1 MAAPTGTYDAPFG
14 RMLTAMVTPFT
25 SDGAVDYETARRLAT
40 YLVDEQRND
49 GLVVSGTT
57 GESPTTTDE
66 EKERLLRAV
75 VEAVGDR
82 ATVVAGAGTND
93 THHSVEVARAAER
106 AGAHGLLLVTPYYS
120 KPPQEGIYRHFCTVA
135 DATAL
140 PAMLYDIPGR
150 SGVPIQRETLTRLAG
165 HERIVA
171 VKDAKADLFE
181 GSQVIASTGLAYYS
195 GDDTLNLPW
204 LSVGAVG
211 CVSVI
216 GHVAGAEIAAM
227 IEAYRSGD
235 AAGALAIHRRLLPV
249 VSGIMMQAGGAIM
262 AKAALNLVGQPAGP
276 MRSPLVEATGEQ
288 LARLRED
295 LITGGVKLPD
305 EVVT

>member
-1 MAAPTGTYDAPFG
+1 MAAPTGTSDAPFG

-25 SDGAVDYETARRLAT
+25 SDGAVDYETAGRLAT

-49 GLVVSGTT
+49 GIVVSGTT
-57 GESPTTTDE
+57 GESPTTTDD

-93 THHSVEVARAAER
+93 THHSVALARTAER
-106 AGAHGLLLVTPYYS
+106 AGADGLLLVTPYYS
-120 KPPQEGIYRHFCTVA
+120 KPPQEGIYRHFVTVA

-140 PAMLYDIPGR
+140 PVMLYDIPGR
-150 SGVPIQRETLTRLAG
+150 SGVPIRSETLARLAG

-216 GHVAGAEIAAM
+216 GHVAGAEIARM

-235 AAGALAIHRRLLPV
+235 VAGALAVHRRLLPV
-249 VSGIMMQAGGAIM
+249 VSAIMMQAGGAIM
-262 AKAALNLVGQPAGP
+262 AKAALSLVGQSAGP
-276 MRSPLVEATGEQ
+276 MRPPLVEATPEQ

-295 LITGGVKLPD
+295 LIAGGVKLSD

>member
-93 THHSVEVARAAER
+93 THHSVELARAAER

-120 KPPQEGIYRHFCTVA
+120 KPPQEGIYHHFCTVA

-227 IEAYRSGD
+227 IETYRSGD
-235 AAGALAIHRRLLPV
+235 VAGALAVHRRLLPV

-262 AKAALNLVGQPAGP
+262 AKAALSLVGQPAGP
-276 MRSPLVEATGEQ
+276 MRPPLVEATDEQ

-295 LITGGVKLPD
+295 LITGGVKLSD

>member
-1 MAAPTGTYDAPFG
+1 MAAPTGTSDAPFG

-25 SDGAVDYETARRLAT
+25 SDGAVDYETAGRLAT

-49 GLVVSGTT
+49 GIVVSGTT
-57 GESPTTTDE
+57 GESPTTTDD

-82 ATVVAGAGTND
+82 AMVVAGAGTND
-93 THHSVEVARAAER
+93 THHSVELARSAER

-120 KPPQEGIYRHFCTVA
+120 KPPQEGIYRHFATVA

-150 SGVPIQRETLTRLAG
+150 SGVPILSETLARLAR

-181 GSQVIASTGLAYYS
+181 GTQVIASTGLAYYS

-235 AAGALAIHRRLLPV
+235 VAGALAVHRRLLPV

-262 AKAALNLVGQPAGP
+262 AKAALSLVGRPAGP
-276 MRSPLVEATGEQ
+276 MRPPLVEATGEQ

-295 LITGGVKLPD
+295 LIAGGVKLPD

>member
-1 MAAPTGTYDAPFG
+1 
-14 RMLTAMVTPFT
+14 MLTAMVTPFT
-25 SDGAVDYETARRLAT
+25 SDGAVDYETAGRLAT

-49 GLVVSGTT
+49 GIVVSGTT
-57 GESPTTTDE
+57 GESPTTTDD

-93 THHSVEVARAAER
+93 THHSVGLAKAAER

-120 KPPQEGIYRHFCTVA
+120 KPPQEGIYRHFTTVA

-150 SGVPIQRETLTRLAG
+150 SGVPIRSETLARLAG

-181 GSQVIASTGLAYYS
+181 GSQIIASTGLAYYS

-216 GHVAGAEIAAM
+216 GHVVGAEIAAM

-235 AAGALAIHRRLLPV
+235 VAGALAIHRRLLPV
-249 VSGIMMQAGGAIM
+249 VSAIMMQAGGAIM
-262 AKAALNLVGQPAGP
+262 AKAALSLVGQPPGP
-276 MRSPLVEATGEQ
+276 MRLPLVEATREQ

-295 LITGGVKLPD
+295 LIAGGVKLSD

>member
-93 THHSVEVARAAER
+93 THHSVELARAAER

-120 KPPQEGIYRHFCTVA
+120 KPPQEGIYHHFCTVA

-150 SGVPIQRETLTRLAG
+150 SGVPIQRETLTRLARHG
-165 HERIVA
+165 RIVA

-181 GSQVIASTGLAYYS
+181 SSQVIASTGLAYYS

-235 AAGALAIHRRLLPV
+235 VAGALAIHRRLLPV
-249 VSGIMMQAGGAIM
+249 VSGIMTQAGGAIM

-276 MRSPLVEATGEQ
+276 MRSPLVEATDEQ

-295 LITGGVKLPD
+295 LITGGVKLSD

>member
-1 MAAPTGTYDAPFG
+1 MAAPTGTSDAPFG

-25 SDGAVDYETARRLAT
+25 SDGAVDYETAGRLAT

-49 GLVVSGTT
+49 GIVVSGTT
-57 GESPTTTDE
+57 GESPTTTDD

-93 THHSVEVARAAER
+93 THHSVGLAKAAER

-120 KPPQEGIYRHFCTVA
+120 KPPQEGIYRHFTTVA

-150 SGVPIQRETLTRLAG
+150 SGVPIRSETLARLAG

-181 GSQVIASTGLAYYS
+181 GSQIIASTGLAYYS

-216 GHVAGAEIAAM
+216 GHVVGAEIAAM

-235 AAGALAIHRRLLPV
+235 VAGALAIHRRLLPV
-249 VSGIMMQAGGAIM
+249 VSAIMMQAGGAIM
-262 AKAALNLVGQPAGP
+262 AKAALSLVGQPPGP
-276 MRSPLVEATGEQ
+276 MRLPLVEATREQ

-295 LITGGVKLPD
+295 LIAGGVKLSD